1 MAILKRA
8 CEDPSSLE
16 ERNSSQEYNF
26 NLTSSIVNFMMN
38 VDEGVP
44 FLGFYLVTDKPLSV
58 NRTGLPLLE
67 IFLIVQSSYCL
78 LVE

>member
-1 MAILKRA
+1 MISDHTKNQPSRCIHYSSVLMVAFQMAILKRA

-44 FLGFYLVTDKPLSV
+44 FLGFY
-58 NRTGLPLLE
+58 
-67 IFLIVQSSYCL
+67 
-78 LVE
+78 